1 MDTFFIRFG
10 MKSSPYSFNLNFM
23 NSPLIRYSILLIILV
38 SLCSW
43 GEKAHRKINSSCV
56 DFFPK
61 EIQQLKS
68 WAPILADHSSDA
80 DLRKKTDKNEFVKH
94 FIDIDI
100 YEDFIKTHKIEEN
113 FEVACSKYGK
123 EKVIKDGT
131 LPWVTDSTYNAL
143 VQDFKTGN
151 WNQAV
156 LTAADLGHYVGD
168 CSMPLHI
175 TANYNGQLTSQ
186 TGIHRRYEE
195 TMIDRYIDSIH
206 FKTSRIHKVF
216 QVQSFIFNYLY
227 ANHSYIGLLLQAD
240 SRACEQAGNQ
250 YNDIYYQSLWGKTSL
265 FTVKLLE
272 ESSKTLAEL
281 IYTAW
286 LEAGKPKIPESLGKE
301 KNVQSQ

>member
-1 MDTFFIRFG
+1 MDTFFVLD
-10 MKSSPYSFNLNFM
+10 SFLDIITM
-23 NSPLIRYSILLIILV
+23 NSVLIRYSILFILLV

-43 GEKAHRKINSSCV
+43 GDKAHRKINLSCV
-56 DFFPK
+56 EYFPK

-68 WAPILADHSSDA
+68 WATILADHSSDA

-94 FIDIDI
+94 FIDIDN
-100 YEDFIKTHKIEEN
+100 YDDFINIHKIEEN

-123 EKVIKDGT
+123 EKVMKNGT
-131 LPWVTDSTYNAL
+131 LPWVTDSTYKVL
-143 VQDFKTGN
+143 VHDFKTGN
-151 WNQAV
+151 WNQAA

-168 CSMPLHI
+168 GFMPLHI
-175 TANYNGQLTSQ
+175 TANYNGQLSSQ

-195 TMIDRYIDSIH
+195 TMIDRYINGVQL
-206 FKTSRIHKVF
+206 KTSGIHKVF

-240 SRACEQAGNQ
+240 SRAYEQAGSQ
-250 YNDIYYQSLWGKTSL
+250 YNDIYYESLWEKTSL
-265 FTVKLLE
+265 FTVKLLQ

-286 LEAGKPKIPESLGKE
+286 LEAGKPKIPKSVGK
-301 KNVQSQ
+301 